1 MEEEAMKARYLIILL
16 LMALSIVGCRRDLWV
31 HSDNFYTVRLNVDWH
46 DYGENDP
53 GGMTVWFFPT
63 DSIGQH
69 YSYTT
74 AQVRQADLYLS
85 RGIYHGVV
93 CDYSPQEFSTIEF
106 LDMDNYEKARVQLTA
121 EGNQPEPIALDTLK
135 NMVISNGPYEEYIPY
150 DERDNYQQSLNVQQ
164 FQVRPHSLV
173 WKMRLR
179 IYVKGIEYL
188 YQVHGELTG
197 LADGHYLARDVNTE
211 RSCTVSIDEWTLQPT
226 GDNEGYIAT
235 TISTFGLRPDHENI
249 SEDLKLNLRFL
260 LRDRTTVRT
269 YSFDLGDHIVSFSDQ
284 QVLRVDMGSEV
295 PGLPDLPYV
304 EAYDGAGFD
313 GVVTP
318 WNDDEPPVDVIM

>member
-16 LMALSIVGCRRDLWV
+16 IMALSVVGCRRELWV
-31 HSDNFYTVRLNVDWH
+31 HGDNFYTVRLNVNWN
-46 DYGENDP
+46 DYSQSDP
-53 GGMTVWFFPT
+53 GGMTVWFLPT
-63 DSIGQH
+63 DNVGQLH
-69 YSYTT
+69 SYTT
-74 AQVRQADLYLS
+74 AQVRQADFYLA
-85 RGIYHGVV
+85 RGKYHGIV

-106 LDMDNYEKARVQLTA
+106 LDMDDYEKARVQLTA
-121 EGNQPEPIALDTLK
+121 EGNQPEPIALDTLQ
-135 NMVISNGPYEEYIPY
+135 NIVVSNGPYNEYIPY
-150 DERDNYQQSLNVQQ
+150 DERDDYQQALNVQQ

-226 GDNEGYIAT
+226 GENEGYIAA
-235 TISTFGLRPDHENI
+235 TISTFGLRPGHENI
-249 SEDLKLNLRFL
+249 SEDLKLNLRML
-260 LRDRTTVRT
+260 LRDHTTVCT
-269 YSFDLGDHIVSFSDQ
+269 YSYNVGDDVVNISEQ
-284 QVLRVDMGSEV
+284 QVLRMDLGSEIS
-295 PGLPDLPYV
+295 GLPDLPYV
-304 EAYDGAGFD
+304 EALDGTGFD

-318 WNDDEPPVDVIM
+318 WNDDEPPADVIM